1 MKPIEFPEANNT
13 LQKPA
18 GWTDED
24 CGPLPV
30 FSDGKQSVS
39 LWRPTWR
46 ERISVL
52 VFGRVW
58 LSVFAGSTQPPVSIW
73 GTRRVFHGASV
84 DHP

>member
-39 LWRPTWR
+39 LC
-46 ERISVL
+46 VL
-52 VFGRVW
+52 LIRSLPGW
-58 LSVFAGSTQPPVSIW
+58 
-73 GTRRVFHGASV
+73 
-84 DHP
+84 